1 MAAEL
6 LANPASKA
14 GAIEITNGSC
24 LCGSITY
31 IISGTPSTTVLCHC
45 ISCKKSSGSAF
56 MANNFYEASVKSQ
69 FLSPPTGERSVS
81 VCVFHKTN
89 AYLLVQQFNITSP
102 TSTLKTYNDTSPDDG
117 SFVERSFCGDCGSNI
132 FIKNPKW
139 KGAVIV
145 ATGTLDYEEA
155 LKEWEPEAEFFCKRR
170 GPWLSSIGVNEEK
183 KFNAMT

>member
-56 MANNFYEASVKSQ
+56 MANNFYEASVKPQ

-81 VCVFHKTN
+81 
-89 AYLLVQQFNITSP
+89 QFNITSP

-117 SFVERSFCGDCGSNI
+117 SFVKRSFCGDCGSNI

-155 LKEWEPEAEFFCKRR
+155 LKEWKPEAEFFCKRR
-170 GPWLSSIGVNEEK
+170 GPWLSSIGANEEK

>member
-31 IISGTPSTTVLCHC
+31 TVSGTPSTSVLCHC
-45 ISCKKSSGSAF
+45 TSCKKSSGSAF

-69 FLSPPTGERSVS
+69 FLPPTNRREK
-81 VCVFHKTN
+81 CQLH
-89 AYLLVQQFNITSP
+89 ITGP
-102 TSTLKTYNDTSPDDG
+102 TSTLKTYNDTSPDAG
-117 SFVERSFCGDCGSNI
+117 GFVQRSFCGDCGSNI
-132 FIKNPKW
+132 FIKNSKW
-139 KGAVIV
+139 ENAVIV

-155 LKEWEPEAEFFCKRR
+155 LTEWKPDAEFFCKRR
-170 GPWLSSIGVNEEK
+170 GPWLSNAGAIEEK
-183 KFNAMT
+183 KFTAMT

>member
-31 IISGTPSTTVLCHC
+31 TVSGTPSTTVLCHC
-45 ISCKKSSGSAF
+45 TSCKKPSGSAF
-56 MANNFYEASVKSQ
+56 MANNFYEASK
-69 FLSPPTGERSVS
+69 L
-81 VCVFHKTN
+81 
-89 AYLLVQQFNITSP
+89 NITGP
-102 TSTLKTYNDTSPDDG
+102 TSTLKKYNDTSPDAG
-117 SFVERSFCGDCGSNI
+117 GFVQRYFCGDCGSNI
-132 FIKNPKW
+132 FIKNSKW
-139 KGAVIV
+139 ENAVIV

-155 LKEWEPEAEFFCKRR
+155 LTEWKPDAEFFCKRR
-170 GPWLSSIGVNEEK
+170 GPWLSNAGAIEEK